1 MRQYQRQL
9 ILLMCFLLLS
19 KVLSAHT
26 INYQLEQSPIH
37 SVVWYYLKLGFQH
50 IIPLGLDHILF
61 IICLCLLTNK
71 LKIILWQATAFT
83 VAHTITLILTMK
95 GLVMVSSSLIE
106 PIIAL
111 SIAFIAIENIF
122 FKELKVW
129 RILLVFFFG
138 LIHGMGFAAALN
150 ELGLPRNAFYTSLI
164 SFNVGVELAQVSIV
178 LIIFFSIIKT
188 FEQKIWYRLRVVY
201 PISICIAC
209 VAFYWTFTRI

>member
-1 MRQYQRQL
+1 
-9 ILLMCFLLLS
+9 MCFLLLS